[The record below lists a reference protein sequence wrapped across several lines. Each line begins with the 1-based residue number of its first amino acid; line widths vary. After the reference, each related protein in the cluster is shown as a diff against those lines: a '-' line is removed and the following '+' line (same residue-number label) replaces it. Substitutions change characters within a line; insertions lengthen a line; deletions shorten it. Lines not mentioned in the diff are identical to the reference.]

1 MVTCMSST
9 KKLLADIEAFLAKTG
24 MSETEFN
31 RTAAPDHHFIRRLR
45 SGKSCTLATADSV
58 RLFMA
63 TYKARARMKRRTGPL
78 GSSAAA

>member
-1 MVTCMSST
+1 MVPCMSST

-45 SGKSCTLATADSV
+45 SGKSCTLATADAV

-63 TYKARARMKRRTGPL
+63 THKSRARRRRTGPL